1 MNRDDDA
8 QQRRE
13 LLEFGTGGSETGP
26 GRPLDTHDDPS
37 AENSL
42 NIELGRVDDAR
53 ATEPVR
59 HWSWRGVL
67 ALGLRVDRS
76 RAFLAVSALV
86 TVTALNVAL
95 VGWATRSSDIDN
107 AVAAAT
113 QRETHGLTENQ
124 AACFAFSRAEARV
137 AAVLGAASPVGV
149 GPERGALR
157 REVRTLDGISHA
169 YPDADYRLIVA
180 FHEVGNSSVKIL
192 TAGKTLLS
200 TELQTQRFTLLVA
213 ARDACAEIGSFD
225 TRTST
230 PLP

>member
-8 QQRRE
+8 PVQQE
-13 LLEFGTGGSETGP
+13 LLEFGATKSPMDTDP
-26 GRPLDTHDDPS
+26 PLEHHDDPR
-37 AENSL
+37 AEDSL
-42 NIELGRVDDAR
+42 SV
-53 ATEPVR
+53 
-59 HWSWRGVL
+59 
-67 ALGLRVDRS
+67 ALGGFEEAKTAEPGRRGAWSGVVASGRRLDRS
-76 RAFLAVSALV
+76 QVFVTVSALV
-86 TVTALNVAL
+86 TVTALNAAL
-95 VGWATRSSDIDN
+95 VGWATRSSDDGN
-107 AVAAAT
+107 AAAAT
-113 QRETHGLTENQ
+113 AQRATHGLTENQ

-157 REVRTLDGISHA
+157 REVQTLDGISLQ

-192 TAGKTLLS
+192 TAGRTLLS

-213 ARDACAEIGSFD
+213 ARDACAQVGSFD
-225 TRTST
+225 TRTAT